1 LFDKLK
7 QCIDLIFFGENDT
20 TILTYEAGILVGVA
34 TSALISLV
42 IALLA

>member
-1 LFDKLK
+1 LYDKLK
-7 QCIDLIFFGENDT
+7 QWVDLIAFGENNT